1 MKRAEVRARI
11 QEIGIIPGIRVATA
25 GHARFAAEAVNR
37 SGIPIAEIT
46 MTVPRALDVIA
57 HLAKSLPEMVVGAGT
72 VLDIETARRCLD
84 AGAMF
89 LTSTGLVPEVVEF
102 ALKNDIAVFP
112 GAMTPTDLI
121 AGWKMG
127 ADFVKI
133 YPCGPLGGPSYIRA
147 LKLPFPQVPLIATGG
162 VNQGTAGDFILN
174 GATALGIGAELI
186 NPEGLPLMKEEQIRE
201 LARRYLGIVKTA
213 RAQRD
218 GGRLT

>member
-1 MKRAEVRARI
+1 MKKAEVRARI

-25 GHARFAAEAVNR
+25 AHARFAAEAVNR

-133 YPCGPLGGPSYIRA
+133 YPCGSLGGPSYIRA

-218 GGRLT
+218 GG

>member
-1 MKRAEVRARI
+1 MKKAEVRARI
-11 QEIGIIPGIRVATA
+11 EEIGIIPGIRVATPE
-25 GHARFAAEAVNR
+25 HALFAAEAVNR

-46 MTVPRALDVIA
+46 MTVPGALEVIA
-57 HLAKSLPEMVVGAGT
+57 HLAHTLPEMVVGAGT
-72 VLDIETARRCLD
+72 VLDIETARRCLE

-102 ALKNDIAVFP
+102 ALKNDILVFP
-112 GAMTPTDLI
+112 GAMTPTDVI

-162 VNQGTAGDFILN
+162 VNQRTAGDFILN
-174 GATALGIGAELI
+174 GAAALGIGSELI
-186 NPEGLPLMKEEQIRE
+186 NPEGLPMMKEEQIRE
-201 LARRYLGIVKTA
+201 LARRYLRIVKAA
-213 RAQRD
+213 RTQKD
-218 GGRLT
+218 GR

>member
-1 MKRAEVRARI
+1 MKKAEVRARI
-11 QEIGIIPGIRVATA
+11 QEIGIIPGIRVATVA
-25 GHARFAAEAVNR
+25 HARFAAEAVNR

-72 VLDIETARRCLD
+72 VLDVETARRCLD

-102 ALKNDIAVFP
+102 ALKNDTVVFP

-121 AGWKMG
+121 AGWKTG
-127 ADFVKI
+127 ADFIKI

-162 VNQGTAGDFILN
+162 VNQRTAGDFILN
-174 GATALGIGAELI
+174 GATALGIGSELI
-186 NPEGLPLMKEEQIRE
+186 NPEGLPSMQEEQIRE
-201 LARRYLGIVKTA
+201 LARRYLKIVKTA

-218 GGRLT
+218 GG

>member
-1 MKRAEVRARI
+1 MKKAEVRARI
-11 QEIGIIPGIRVATA
+11 EEIGIIPGIRVATPED
-25 GHARFAAEAVNR
+25 ARFAAEAVNR

-46 MTVPRALDVIA
+46 MTVPGALDVIA

-72 VLDIETARRCLD
+72 VLDIETARRCLE

-102 ALKNDIAVFP
+102 ALKNDVVVFP

-121 AGWKMG
+121 AAWKMG

-133 YPCGPLGGPSYIRA
+133 YPCGPLGGPRYIRA

-162 VNQGTAGDFILN
+162 VNQRTAGDFILN
-174 GATALGIGAELI
+174 GATALGIGSELI
-186 NPEGLPLMKEEQIRE
+186 NPEGLPLMMEQQIRE
-201 LARRYLGIVKTA
+201 LARRYLKIVKTA
-213 RAQRD
+213 RVQRD
-218 GGRLT
+218 ER

>member
-1 MKRAEVRARI
+1 MKKAEVRARI
-11 QEIGIIPGIRVATA
+11 VEIGIIPGIRVATPED
-25 GHARFAAEAVNR
+25 ARFAAEAVNR

-46 MTVPRALDVIA
+46 MTVPGALDVIA

-72 VLDIETARRCLD
+72 VLDIETARRCLE

-102 ALKNDIAVFP
+102 ALKNDIVVFP

-121 AGWKMG
+121 AAWKMG

-133 YPCGPLGGPSYIRA
+133 YPCGPLGGPRYIRA

-162 VNQGTAGDFILN
+162 VNQTTAGDFILN
-174 GATALGIGAELI
+174 GATALGIGSELI
-186 NPEGLPLMKEEQIRE
+186 NPEGLPLMMEQQIRE
-201 LARRYLGIVKTA
+201 LARRYLKIVKTA

-218 GGRLT
+218 ER

>member
-1 MKRAEVRARI
+1 VEAMKKAEVRARI
-11 QEIGIIPGIRVATA
+11 QETGIIPGIRVATLE
-25 GHARFAAEAVNR
+25 HARFAAEAVNR

-46 MTVPRALDVIA
+46 MTVPGALDVIA
-57 HLAKSLPEMVVGAGT
+57 HLAHSLPEMVVGAGT
-72 VLDIETARRCLD
+72 VLDIETARRCLE

-102 ALKNDIAVFP
+102 ALQNDVVVFP

-121 AGWKMG
+121 AGWKLG
-127 ADFVKI
+127 ADFIKI
-133 YPCGPLGGPSYIRA
+133 YPCGPLGGPNYIRA

-162 VNQGTAGDFILN
+162 VNQRTAGDFILN
-174 GATALGIGAELI
+174 GATALGIGSELI

-201 LARRYLGIVKTA
+201 LARRYLKIIKAA

-218 GGRLT
+218 GR

>member
-1 MKRAEVRARI
+1 MKKADIRARI
-11 QEIGIIPGIRVATA
+11 QEFGIIPGIRVATRE
-25 GHARFAAEAVNR
+25 HARFAAEAVSR

-46 MTVPRALDVIA
+46 MTVPGALDVIA
-57 HLAKSLPEMVVGAGT
+57 HLAKTLPDMVVGAGT
-72 VLDIETARRCLD
+72 VLEIETAHRCLD

-102 ALKNDIAVFP
+102 ALKNDVVVFP
-112 GAMTPTDLI
+112 GAMTPTDVI

-162 VNQGTAGDFILN
+162 VNQRTAGDFILN
-174 GATALGIGAELI
+174 GATAVGIGSELI
-186 NPEGLPLMKEEQIRE
+186 NPEGLPSMQEEQIRE
-201 LARRYLGIVKTA
+201 LARRYLKIVKAA

-218 GGRLT
+218 GE

>member
-1 MKRAEVRARI
+1 MKKAEVRARI

-25 GHARFAAEAVNR
+25 AHARFAAEAVNR

-46 MTVPRALDVIA
+46 MTVPGALDVIA
-57 HLAKSLPEMVVGAGT
+57 HLTKTLPDMVVGAGT

-102 ALKNDIAVFP
+102 ALQNDLVVFP
-112 GAMTPTDLI
+112 GAMTPTDVI

-201 LARRYLGIVKTA
+201 LARRYLKIVKTA

-218 GGRLT
+218 GG

>member
-1 MKRAEVRARI
+1 MKKTEVRARI

-25 GHARFAAEAVNR
+25 THARFAAEAVNR

-46 MTVPRALDVIA
+46 MTVPGALDVIA
-57 HLAKSLPEMVVGAGT
+57 HLAKTLPEMVVGAGT
-72 VLDIETARRCLD
+72 VLDIETARRCLG

-102 ALKNDIAVFP
+102 ALQNDIVVFP
-112 GAMTPTDLI
+112 GAMTPTDVI

-162 VNQGTAGDFILN
+162 VNQRTAGDFILN
-174 GATALGIGAELI
+174 GAAALGIGSELI
-186 NPEGLPLMKEEQIRE
+186 NPEGLPSMREEQIRE
-201 LARRYLGIVKTA
+201 LARRYLKTVKTA
-213 RAQRD
+213 RAERD
-218 GGRLT
+218 GG

>member
-1 MKRAEVRARI
+1 MKKAEVRARI
-11 QEIGIIPGIRVATA
+11 EEIGIIPGIRVATPED
-25 GHARFAAEAVNR
+25 ARFAAEAVNR

-46 MTVPRALDVIA
+46 MTVPGALDVIA

-72 VLDIETARRCLD
+72 VLDIETARRCLE

-102 ALKNDIAVFP
+102 ALKNDIVVFP

-121 AGWKMG
+121 AAWKMG

-133 YPCGPLGGPSYIRA
+133 YPCGPLGGPRYIRA

-162 VNQGTAGDFILN
+162 VNQRTAGDFILN
-174 GATALGIGAELI
+174 GATALGIGSELI
-186 NPEGLPLMKEEQIRE
+186 NPEGLPLMMEQQIRE
-201 LARRYLGIVKTA
+201 LARRYLKIVKTA
-213 RAQRD
+213 RVQRD
-218 GGRLT
+218 ER

>member
-1 MKRAEVRARI
+1 MKKAEVRARI

-25 GHARFAAEAVNR
+25 AHARFAAEAVNR

-46 MTVPRALDVIA
+46 MTVPGALDVIA
-57 HLAKSLPEMVVGAGT
+57 HLTKTLPDMVVGAGT

-102 ALKNDIAVFP
+102 ALQNDLVVFP
-112 GAMTPTDLI
+112 GAMTPTDVI

-186 NPEGLPLMKEEQIRE
+186 NPEGLSLMKEEQIRE
-201 LARRYLGIVKTA
+201 LARRYLKIVKTA

-218 GGRLT
+218 GG

>member
-1 MKRAEVRARI
+1 MKKTEVRARI

-25 GHARFAAEAVNR
+25 AHARFAAEAVNR
-37 SGIPIAEIT
+37 SGIPIVEIT
-46 MTVPRALDVIA
+46 MTVPGALDVIA
-57 HLAKSLPEMVVGAGT
+57 HLTKTLPEMVVGAGT

-102 ALKNDIAVFP
+102 ALQNGIVVFP
-112 GAMTPTDLI
+112 GAMTPTDVI

-162 VNQGTAGDFILN
+162 VNQRTAGDFILN
-174 GATALGIGAELI
+174 GAAALGIGSELI
-186 NPEGLPLMKEEQIRE
+186 NPEGLPSMREEQIRE
-201 LARRYLGIVKTA
+201 LARRYLKIVKAA

-218 GGRLT
+218 GE

>member
-1 MKRAEVRARI
+1 MKKAEVRARI
-11 QEIGIIPGIRVATA
+11 QEIGIIPGIRVATPE
-25 GHARFAAEAVNR
+25 HARFAAEAVNR

-46 MTVPRALDVIA
+46 MTVPGALDVIA
-57 HLAKSLPEMVVGAGT
+57 HLAHSLPEMVVGAGT
-72 VLDIETARRCLD
+72 VLNIETARRCLE

-102 ALKNDIAVFP
+102 ALQNDVVVFP

-121 AGWKMG
+121 AGWKLG
-127 ADFVKI
+127 ADFIKI
-133 YPCGPLGGPSYIRA
+133 YPCGPLGGPNYIRA

-162 VNQGTAGDFILN
+162 VNQRTAGDFILN
-174 GATALGIGAELI
+174 GATALGIGSELI

-201 LARRYLGIVKTA
+201 LARRYLKIIKAA

-218 GGRLT
+218 GR

>member
-1 MKRAEVRARI
+1 MKKAEVRARI

-25 GHARFAAEAVNR
+25 AHARFAAEAVNR

-72 VLDIETARRCLD
+72 VLDTETARRCLE
-84 AGAMF
+84 AGAVF

-102 ALKNDIAVFP
+102 ALKNDVAVFP

-162 VNQGTAGDFILN
+162 VNQRTAGDFILN
-174 GATALGIGAELI
+174 GATALGIGSELI

-201 LARRYLGIVKTA
+201 LARRYLRIVKTA

-218 GGRLT
+218 GE